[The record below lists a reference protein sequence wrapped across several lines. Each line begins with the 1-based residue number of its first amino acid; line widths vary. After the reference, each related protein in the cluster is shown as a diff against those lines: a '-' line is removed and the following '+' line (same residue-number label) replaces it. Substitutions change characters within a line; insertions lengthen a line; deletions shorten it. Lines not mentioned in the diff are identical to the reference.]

1 MPHRKPA
8 PAQALH
14 EARKKVRAQA
24 IASAKEVIY
33 EVDDA
38 MRGRPMPAVLAELE
52 RRLVPLGLQSSP
64 TVAEYARAISEGR
77 LRRESDK

>member
-1 MPHRKPA
+1 MLARKRA
-8 PAQALH
+8 SEKALR
-14 EARKKVRAQA
+14 EARSKVRAHA
-24 IASAKEVIY
+24 IAGAGEVIR

-38 MRGRPMPAVLAELE
+38 MRGRPTPAVLAELE

-77 LRRESDK
+77 LKR